1 MQESLGYVPHSNQY
15 FAVEARNGHF
25 TTRVLQGHVLI
36 QTIFSYFSNDLPS
49 SLGIRGRYLLIVA
62 QDIIQLTIS
71 QNLNRVQP
79 WIDR

>member
-15 FAVEARNGHF
+15 FAVEVRKGHF
-25 TTRVLQGHVLI
+25 TTQVLQGHVLI